1 MKLFWYF
8 LHIVTLSSFSVSEPR
23 ASSDQTTSVVDLQ
36 NTQRN
41 LFQLVQ
47 KLSPEILPET
57 KVAEAKI
64 PTDYRQSS
72 NRYPINPDSHT
83 TRHVNRLSG
92 IDIKRFKDVTSLA
105 SSTYHM
111 FVIFGVNISNTVEEL
126 EFICNRI
133 GLSYTYFTVS

>member
-1 MKLFWYF
+1 MKLFCYF

-64 PTDYRQSS
+64 PTYYRQSS